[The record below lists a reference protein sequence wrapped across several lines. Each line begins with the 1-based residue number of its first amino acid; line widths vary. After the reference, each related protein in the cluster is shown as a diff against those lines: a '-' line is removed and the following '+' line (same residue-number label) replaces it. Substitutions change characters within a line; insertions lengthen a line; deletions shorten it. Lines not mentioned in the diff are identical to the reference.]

1 MSFEDHVTEDSQGG
15 RWPLDWHGLYPR
27 ERWLWFEQLWVDV
40 CMLRDRYRLA
50 VRAEWWR
57 DSIQVEALAALAAW
71 VERYDCGEWDDPPGK
86 LALIYDDKMN
96 DPLNALHHFK
106 RFLTLAPSGKRAEEV
121 KNFMKRDELALLTNL
136 SGDSVVPRAEAV
148 RLRNE
153 NLNLR
158 KQIEERWA
166 QNKAASA
173 AEKAVVR
180 AKPNQPNDEIAK
192 TSSKARSYTVQPGDT
207 LASISRKFY
216 KTSSRWGKILDANAG
231 SLSKPSDLKPGQ
243 KLTIP

>member
-86 LALIYDDKMN
+86 LALIYDLERIGTLLRDGAEPFAP
-96 DPLNALHHFK
+96 DRDRE
-106 RFLTLAPSGKRAEEV
+106 RFLAFLVELGCQPPPARA
-121 KNFMKRDELALLTNL
+121 
-136 SGDSVVPRAEAV
+136 
-148 RLRNE
+148 
-153 NLNLR
+153 
-158 KQIEERWA
+158 
-166 QNKAASA
+166 
-173 AEKAVVR
+173 
-180 AKPNQPNDEIAK
+180 
-192 TSSKARSYTVQPGDT
+192 ARTGPPLG
-207 LASISRKFY
+207 
-216 KTSSRWGKILDANAG
+216 
-231 SLSKPSDLKPGQ
+231 
-243 KLTIP
+243 